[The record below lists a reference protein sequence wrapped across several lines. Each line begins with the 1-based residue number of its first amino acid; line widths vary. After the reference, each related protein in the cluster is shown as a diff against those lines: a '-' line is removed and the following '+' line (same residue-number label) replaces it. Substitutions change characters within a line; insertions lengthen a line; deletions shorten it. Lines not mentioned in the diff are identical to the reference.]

1 MGTETH
7 LRVARPHIR
16 ARSYILPRPIAVR
29 RDGGLIFASG
39 FLATLAMTTIMFVLP
54 LVGLGPD
61 ALPLWVARL
70 FGQVDFPLWV
80 ARLLPLNPGGAAAF
94 AVGLHVFLGFGYAWL
109 YAGQVEP
116 RLRVRPGVAGLWF
129 GFVLWL
135 FAQAVAVPLLGA
147 VASAAGGLTG
157 PAPGVFAIGLGPGS
171 ALASLIAHLAYGG
184 TLGFVY
190 GCHWGGA
197 CRGAEGNL

>member
-1 MGTETH
+1 MGAHT
-7 LRVARPHIR
+7 
-16 ARSYILPRPIAVR
+16 YILPRPEAVH
-29 RDGGLIFASG
+29 RDGGLIFAGG

-54 LVGLGPD
+54 LIGLGPT

-80 ARLLPLNPGGAAAF
+80 AHVLTANPGGAAAF

-157 PAPGVFAIGLGPGS
+157 PAPGVFAIGLGPEA

-197 CRGAEGNL
+197 CRGEEAHP